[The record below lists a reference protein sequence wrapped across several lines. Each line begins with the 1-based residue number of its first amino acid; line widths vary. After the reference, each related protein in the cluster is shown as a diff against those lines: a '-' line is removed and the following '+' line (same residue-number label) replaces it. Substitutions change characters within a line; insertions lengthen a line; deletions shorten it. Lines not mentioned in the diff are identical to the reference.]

1 MFVDPLALSFT
12 KRGELA
18 SLKQLLFLA
27 FIESDGAPPNFS
39 NVVEAVHPNGQP
51 LSQCNASP
59 LTSDRF
65 FARSAALEARSRFEA
80 PEHPREAHSPLTI
93 HH

>member
-39 NVVEAVHPNGQP
+39 IVADSVTYK
-51 LSQCNASP
+51 SP
-59 LTSDRF
+59 ETRTLCVMKNQN
-65 FARSAALEARSRFEA
+65 
-80 PEHPREAHSPLTI
+80 RELILAKLGKNN
-93 HH
+93 